1 MTLKSAPSKDCDV
14 VGNALG
20 KAIYTALQTGPDL
33 SIDLQVTITYATSQD
48 DSSISTKPWNW
59 AKNLAQSRENNQFHS
74 PIKWYDLISKP
85 IFNIFSSIL

>member
-1 MTLKSAPSKDCDV
+1 MKTTKALDARVASFAGAFDLVATLAYDIYKKDTFYQSLMTLKSAPSKDCDV

-48 DSSISTKPWNW
+48 DSSISTKP
-59 AKNLAQSRENNQFHS
+59 
-74 PIKWYDLISKP
+74 
-85 IFNIFSSIL
+85 